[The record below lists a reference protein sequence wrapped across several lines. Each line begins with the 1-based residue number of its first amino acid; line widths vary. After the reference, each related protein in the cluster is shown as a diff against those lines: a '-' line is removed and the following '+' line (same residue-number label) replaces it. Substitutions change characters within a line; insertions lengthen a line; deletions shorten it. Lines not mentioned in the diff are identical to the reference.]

1 MENDKLRK
9 IFVGNVPYQCTV
21 DEFQNTF
28 NKIDGFMDADIIID
42 KNTNMCKG
50 FGFVRLNTIQN
61 AEKLLKKTDL
71 KINGREL
78 RLTGYTSTLRYS
90 NDEKIGYIYV
100 DNIPDNC
107 DRMYLKNIFTGYP
120 IGVYYVNTDIDTGI
134 PKNNGIVEILNTEK
148 YKELLS
154 MGSITDKNGNIIK
167 LLGCLM

>member
-28 NKIDGFMDADIIID
+28 SKIDGFMDADIIID

-100 DNIPDNC
+100 VYSFVRFVMC
-107 DRMYLKNIFTGYP
+107 CRSVVGRMVK
-120 IGVYYVNTDIDTGI
+120 VV
-134 PKNNGIVEILNTEK
+134 
-148 YKELLS
+148 LS
-154 MGSITDKNGNIIK
+154 FVKF
-167 LLGCLM
+167 C